1 MLLTYSAAHDP
12 FHAVFRMLSILEATK
27 ATTFVLD
34 RLLILDF
41 FVCFP
46 WAADIVSGSRKVPGF
61 IVAQN
66 RVIKA
71 FRRNGYEQIPE
82 PRVMFKRMRPSQLAA
97 INSLASYGYIDNDK
111 FEKNLISVT
120 TKSLPPSLA
129 GEIDDYLKAN
139 SILFEFLL
147 VLGKLPMSSSDGLKA
162 KTGLE
167 EYKYD
172 YV

>member
-1 MLLTYSAAHDP
+1 
-12 FHAVFRMLSILEATK
+12 
-27 ATTFVLD
+27 
-34 RLLILDF
+34 
-41 FVCFP
+41 
-46 WAADIVSGSRKVPGF
+46 
-61 IVAQN
+61 
-66 RVIKA
+66 
-71 FRRNGYEQIPE
+71 
-82 PRVMFKRMRPSQLAA
+82 MFKRMRPSQLAA